1 MMEQRLIIC
10 RLLWNFDIELDGG
23 EAGAWQWDPAE
34 DFKNMK
40 AFAVW
45 RKPPLM
51 VRLKE
56 VQRQAPE

>member
-10 RLLWNFDIELDGG
+10 RLLWNFDIEFEGG
-23 EAGAWQWDPAE
+23 DSGAWKWDPTE

-45 RKPPLM
+45 EKLPLM

-56 VQRQAPE
+56 ARR